1 MVIGA
6 VQRRRFLSLVVAGLA
21 GAPLVRVAS
30 VAADADQ
37 HPVEVPVWLPPD
49 LAAGE
54 QWAAVNLTYQAVVAM
69 RGADPIWVA
78 LTTTGRDGWK
88 TPEGIYFINR
98 RVANETMTSAALG
111 ITDPN
116 DYYVLTDVLF
126 TQYFTYEGHA
136 LHLNYWQPD
145 AVFGRRRTSH
155 GCVGLRYD
163 DAAFFWEFLRI
174 GSRVVIHS

>member
-1 MVIGA
+1 MN
-6 VQRRRFLSLVVAGLA
+6 RRRFLQVSAAGLLGAQLVRPA
-21 GAPLVRVAS
+21 GARAESDAPP
-30 VAADADQ
+30 AD
-37 HPVEVPVWLPPD
+37 VPVWIPPD
-49 LAAGE
+49 LRAGE
-54 QWAAVNLTYQAVVAM
+54 QWVAVNLTYQAAVAM
-69 RGADPIWVA
+69 IDADPVRIA
-78 LTTTGRDGWK
+78 LATTGQDGWE
-88 TPEGIYFINR
+88 TPEGIYWINR

-145 AVFGRRRTSH
+145 EVFGRQRTSH
-155 GCVGLRYD
+155 GCVGMRYD
-163 DAAFFWEFLRI
+163 DAAFFWDFLTI